1 MRKET
6 NYSNFQKVILSLIPF
21 MFAFFSNCST
31 DSDPKIFFAYN
42 LLQNSSSSNGQK
54 YSIGGSVSGLSGT
67 GLVIQ
72 NNGADNINIPG
83 NGNFTFA
90 NLLSSNSSYSVS
102 ILTNPVSPTQ
112 NCTVANGTGT
122 ITNANITNVSISC
135 STSNT
140 NLVYTGSPFQFTV
153 NSAITTITPSVSGTI
168 NSCSANPSLPT
179 GLSINNSTCAISGTP
194 TVIQGATSYTITA
207 NTTNGNV
214 TASIDITVNG
224 ALPAP
229 SSLTYSS
236 TNFTFK
242 GNTAINTIT
251 PTVTGTVTS
260 CSASPALPTGL
271 SINNTTCAISGTP
284 TVNQGATN
292 YTITATNASGSTTA
306 NISITII
313 TTLYRIFVTA
323 SAYNG
328 DLKTAGGG
336 GDGAAGADNLC
347 NSDANKPAGSSYKA
361 ILFDSANRT
370 ATPPS
375 NWVLLANTT
384 YVRASDSATIF
395 TTNASRISSFGN
407 LTNSFDSGAQ
417 KEYWTGFR
425 GVGFEWQLGLYRCN
439 DWTNGTNSQTGRFG
453 LSDALDYDSI
463 STGVQNNCNLTK
475 YLLCAEQ

>member
-1 MRKET
+1 MRKDIS
-6 NYSNFQKVILSLIPF
+6 YSIFQKVILILIPF
-21 MFAFFSNCST
+21 AVTFFSNCSS
-31 DSDPKIFFAYN
+31 DSDPKILFAYN
-42 LLQNSSSSNGQK
+42 LLQNSNSSVNQR

-72 NNGADNINIPG
+72 NNGADNTNIPG

-90 NLLSSNSSYSVS
+90 NLLSSNSSYSVT
-102 ILTNPVSPTQ
+102 ILTNPISPTQ
-112 NCTVANGTGT
+112 NCTVTNGTGS
-122 ITNANITNVSISC
+122 ITNSNITNVSISC
-135 STSNT
+135 STPGT

-153 NSAITTITPSVSGTI
+153 NTAITTITPSISETI

-179 GLSINNSTCAISGTP
+179 GLTLNNSTCAISGTP
-194 TVIQGATSYTITA
+194 TVVQGTNTYIITA
-207 NTTNGNV
+207 NTTNGNI
-214 TASIDITVNG
+214 TASIDITVNA
-224 ALPAP
+224 ALAAP
-229 SSLTYSS
+229 SSLAYSS
-236 TNFTFK
+236 SNFTFRR
-242 GNTAINTIT
+242 NTAINTIT

-292 YTITATNASGSTTA
+292 YTITASNASGGTTA

-313 TTLYRIFVTA
+313 TTLYKIFVTA
-323 SAYNG
+323 SVYNG

-361 ILFDSANRT
+361 ILFDSVNRT
-370 ATPPS
+370 AIPPA

-395 TTNASRISSFGN
+395 TTNASGIFTFGS

-425 GVGFEWQLGLYRCN
+425 GVGFEWQLGLYRCS
-439 DWTNGTNSQTGRFG
+439 DWTNGTSGQTGRFG
-453 LSDALDYDSI
+453 LSDATSYNSI

-475 YLLCAEQ
+475 HLLCAEQ

>member
-1 MRKET
+1 MQSQEHPPL
-6 NYSNFQKVILSLIPF
+6 YKVQLAIR
-21 MFAFFSNCST
+21 
-31 DSDPKIFFAYN
+31 
-42 LLQNSSSSNGQK
+42 
-54 YSIGGSVSGLSGT
+54 
-67 GLVIQ
+67 
-72 NNGADNINIPG
+72 
-83 NGNFTFA
+83 
-90 NLLSSNSSYSVS
+90 
-102 ILTNPVSPTQ
+102 SP
-112 NCTVANGTGT
+112 
-122 ITNANITNVSISC
+122 
-135 STSNT
+135 
-140 NLVYTGSPFQFTV
+140 
-153 NSAITTITPSVSGTI
+153 
-168 NSCSANPSLPT
+168 
-179 GLSINNSTCAISGTP
+179 
-194 TVIQGATSYTITA
+194 A

-260 CSASPALPTGL
+260 CSASPALTNWI

-370 ATPPS
+370 ATPLPIGFYWLTQRMS
-375 NWVLLANTT
+375 VHPTLLQFSQRMLLEFRPLET
-384 YVRASDSATIF
+384 F
-395 TTNASRISSFGN
+395 
-407 LTNSFDSGAQ
+407 TNSFDSGAQ
-417 KEYWTGFR
+417 KNTGQ
-425 GVGFEWQLGLYRCN
+425 VFEELGL
-439 DWTNGTNSQTGRFG
+439 NGNWVYIDAMIGQMGQILKLEG
-453 LSDALDYDSI
+453 LD
-463 STGVQNNCNLTK
+463 
-475 YLLCAEQ
+475 